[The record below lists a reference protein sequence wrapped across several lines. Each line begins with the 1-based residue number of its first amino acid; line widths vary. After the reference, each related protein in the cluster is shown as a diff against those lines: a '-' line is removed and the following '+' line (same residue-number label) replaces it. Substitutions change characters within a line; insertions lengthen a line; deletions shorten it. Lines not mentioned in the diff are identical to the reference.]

1 MSKREIA
8 LVSLLVLAACKSSE
22 KSSSA
27 TPPPTP
33 AAAPVAPEGD
43 TGGNQAETPPPAE
56 PAAAAPA
63 PAPAA
68 EAEPGN
74 TLVVGAPVKKGW
86 SEGGPGEV
94 VWKVAGGGRV
104 TLRAE
109 SGKPEGVLVA
119 TYQGKQQHVTNFACN
134 TANAESVAEF
144 ALTADGKVVFRAAA
158 GARGKKP
165 GPANAFLLE
174 WQPDKA
180 TVFVAQSWE
189 GSTAAEPPPWAKL

>member
-1 MSKREIA
+1 MREIA

-33 AAAPVAPEGD
+33 AAAPVAPESGAG
-43 TGGNQAETPPPAE
+43 TEAATPPVAE
-56 PAAAAPA
+56 PAA

-68 EAEPGN
+68 EPDPAN
-74 TLVVGAPVKKGW
+74 TLVVGALVKKGW

-94 VWKVAGGGRV
+94 VWKVAGGGQV

-109 SGKPEGVLVA
+109 AGKPEGVLTA

-134 TANAESVAEF
+134 TASADSVAEF
-144 ALTADGKVVFRAAA
+144 ALTADGKVVFRASA
-158 GARGKKP
+158 GPRGKKP

-174 WQPDKA
+174 WKPDKA
-180 TVFVAQSWE
+180 SVFVADSWE